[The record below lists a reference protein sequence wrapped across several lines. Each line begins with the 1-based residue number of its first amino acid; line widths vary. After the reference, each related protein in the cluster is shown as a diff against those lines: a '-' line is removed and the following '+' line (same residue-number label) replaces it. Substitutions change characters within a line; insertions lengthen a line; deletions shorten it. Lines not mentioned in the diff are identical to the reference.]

1 MTGVRIIKDQLAQ
14 WGAVHARRDDL
25 IESAYRAGLQAYV
38 IAGLMTIDEHTVRRV
53 LDRRGVPMRRGP
65 AKL

>member
-1 MTGVRIIKDQLAQ
+1 MTGVRVIKDHLAE

-38 IAGLMTIDEHTVRRV
+38 IAGLMGVDEHTVRRV
-53 LDRRGVPMRRGP
+53 LDRRGVPTRRGP
-65 AKL
+65 ARI